1 MTATAAELQAFAQD
15 GWFMRPDAVDL
26 TTIEAL
32 NLRLSSLITRCA
44 EQHRSGQRRSLE
56 FWDILRSSQHDA
68 SVCWDTTGGLPG
80 MLEQWESRA
89 MRIGHGLHLVDDT
102 FAALTH
108 GPAIGGVLASL
119 VQEAVLLQSAVVYK
133 QPHSASVQFG
143 LHQDA
148 AYLTSDPESLVLA
161 FLALDDMDADNGALQ
176 LVPGSHRDP
185 LHVSLAMGPTGFT
198 PIAGQAP
205 QERSYRPQL
214 LPMRRG
220 TVAFLHGRTLHASGP
235 NQSPYPRR
243 ALIVHAM
250 SGRSRLAPHCW
261 IQPPAGGFVPL

>member
-1 MTATAAELQAFAQD
+1 
-15 GWFMRPDAVDL
+15 
-26 TTIEAL
+26 
-32 NLRLSSLITRCA
+32 
-44 EQHRSGQRRSLE
+44 
-56 FWDILRSSQHDA
+56 
-68 SVCWDTTGGLPG
+68 
-80 MLEQWESRA
+80 

-148 AYLTSDPESLVLA
+148 AYLTSDPESLILA

-205 QERSYRPQL
+205 QERSYQPQL

-235 NQSPYPRR
+235 NQSPHPRR